1 MAATHLTMRSF
12 LGLLFLLFVQL
23 TSALKFDLSAV
34 SGKNERCIRN
44 FVFKDQLVVVT
55 AIVSGNKGDGQVVN
69 MHIKD
74 ALGNDHGRPKDIA
87 GETRQAFTS
96 PADTAFDVCFDNQ
109 LTTRHAVANPYKSIE
124 LDVDIGADARDWSS
138 IQVQEKLKPVET
150 DLRRIEEMVAE
161 IVSEMEYLR
170 AREQKLR
177 DTNESTNERVKW
189 FAFGTMGM
197 LVGLGA
203 WQVVYLR
210 AYFSSVVRQNS
221 VNNNDRAPSTAPEH
235 RKNQTNK
242 PPNPHVP
249 NTTSTMTK
257 DFPKV
262 GEKPAPPEMLNSV
275 DPNYRPADPYPGR
288 VEHFTGGRQETGAQ
302 KPELGVG
309 EMEGIT
315 FKVEPL
321 RREGEDVTTMR
332 ARLLYQSRKR
342 GILESDLLLS
352 TFADVYLAD
361 MNKEQLQE
369 YDRFL
374 DENDWDIYY
383 WATQDPPAEGTE
395 AAVSTEAG
403 AQDTPTETWKR
414 TGAKSGE
421 WAQTVGAFKA
431 AYRPVPSR
439 WADSNVLRLLRQ
451 HVRDNSA
458 TGFHAAKTKKTGG
471 PGLGRMPNVQMAI
484 GGQQPR
490 QAVNIHV
497 TRLYELG
504 LAVPHNGEKGW
515 ARYLESTTI
524 APPAFIPLSSQT
536 PNMAEQLVLRGTLE
550 GHNGWVTCLATSLEN
565 PNMLLSGSR
574 DKTLIIWNLT
584 RDEQAYGYPKRSL
597 EGHSH
602 IVSDCVISSDGAYA
616 LSSSWDK
623 SLRLWELS
631 TGETTRTFVGHTND
645 VLSVSFSADNRQI
658 VSASRDRSIK
668 LWNTLGDC
676 KFTITDKGHTEWV
689 SCVRFSPN
697 PQNPV
702 IVSAGWDKLV
712 KVWELASCR
721 LQTDHIG
728 HTGYIN
734 AVTISPDG
742 SLCASGGKDGTTML
756 WDLNESKHLY
766 SLHAGDEIHALV
778 FSPNRYWLCAATA
791 SSITI
796 FDLEKKSKVDEL
808 KPEYVEK
815 GKKSRDP
822 ECVSLAWSA
831 DGQTLFA
838 GYTDHKIRAWGVM
851 SRA

>member
-1 MAATHLTMRSF
+1 MGTSQPTMRSI
-12 LGLLFLLFVQL
+12 LGILFLCLIQI
-23 TSALKFDLSAV
+23 SAALKFDLPAV

-55 AIVSGNKGDGQVVN
+55 AIVSGQKGDGQKVN

-74 ALGNDHGRPKDIA
+74 ALGNDHGRPRDVV
-87 GETRQAFTS
+87 GETRQTFTS
-96 PADTAFDVCFDNQ
+96 SEDTAFDVCFENK
-109 LTTRHAVANPYKSIE
+109 LEGRSGVANPYRSIE

-138 IQVQEKLKPVET
+138 IQDHEKLKPLET
-150 DLRRIEEMVAE
+150 DLRRIEEMVQE

-197 LVGLGA
+197 LIGLGV
-203 WQVVYLR
+203 WQVIYLR
-210 AYFSSVVRQNS
+210 AYFRYVYDNG
-221 VNNNDRAPSTAPEH
+221 RAPSTAPEH
-235 RKNQTNK
+235 REYQTNR
-242 PPNPHVP
+242 PPNQYVP
-249 NTTSTMTK
+249 NTTSTMTR
-257 DFPKV
+257 DFPKA
-262 GEKPAPPEMLNSV
+262 GEKSVPPEFVSAA
-275 DPNYRPADPYPGR
+275 DPNYKPADPYPGK

-321 RREGEDVTTMR
+321 KRTGEDVSTIR

-352 TFADVYLAD
+352 TFADVYLSK

-383 WATQDPPAEGTE
+383 WATQDPPTEGNVAE
-395 AAVSTEAG
+395 
-403 AQDTPTETWKR
+403 DTPTETWKR

-421 WAQTVGAFKA
+421 WAQTVGAYKA

-439 WADSNVLRLLRQ
+439 WADSEVLHLLRQ
-451 HVRDNSA
+451 HVQDNSA
-458 TGFHAAKTKKTGG
+458 TGFHAAKSKKTGG
-471 PGLGRMPNVQMAI
+471 AGLGRMPNV
-484 GGQQPR
+484 
-490 QAVNIHV
+490 
-497 TRLYELG
+497 
-504 LAVPHNGEKGW
+504 
-515 ARYLESTTI
+515 
-524 APPAFIPLSSQT
+524 
-536 PNMAEQLVLRGTLE
+536 QLVLRGTLE
-550 GHNGWVTCLATSLEN
+550 GHNGWVTSLATSLEN

-616 LSSSWDK
+616 LSASWDK
-623 SLRLWELS
+623 SLRLWELA

-676 KFTITDKGHTEWV
+676 KFTITDKGHTDWV

-728 HTGYIN
+728 HSGYIN
-734 AVTISPDG
+734 TVTISPDG

-808 KPEYVEK
+808 KPEYIEK
-815 GKKSRDP
+815 GKKSREP

-838 GYTDHKIRAWGVM
+838 GYTDNKIRAWGVM

>member
-1 MAATHLTMRSF
+1 MGASQPTMKSI
-12 LGLLFLLFVQL
+12 LGVLFLCLVQI
-23 TSALKFDLSAV
+23 SAALKFDLPAA

-55 AIVSGNKGDGQVVN
+55 AIVGGYKGDGQKVN

-74 ALGNDHGRPKDIA
+74 ALGNDHGRPKDVV

-96 PADTAFDVCFDNQ
+96 AADTAFDVCFENK
-109 LTTRHAVANPYKSIE
+109 LEGRNNVANPYRSVE
-124 LDVDIGADARDWSS
+124 LDIDIGADARDWSS
-138 IQVQEKLKPVET
+138 IQAQEKLKPIET
-150 DLRRIEEMVAE
+150 DLRRIEEMVQE

-197 LVGLGA
+197 LIGLGV
-203 WQVVYLR
+203 WQVIYLR
-210 AYFSSVVRQNS
+210 AYFSSAIRVKDDNAR
-221 VNNNDRAPSTAPEH
+221 STAPEH
-235 RKNQTNK
+235 REYQTSR
-242 PPNPHVP
+242 PPNQHVP

-262 GEKPAPPEMLNSV
+262 GEKPAPPELLSSV
-275 DPNYRPADPYPGR
+275 DPNYKPTDPYPGK

-321 RREGEDVTTMR
+321 KRAGEDASTMR

-352 TFADVYLAD
+352 TFADVYLSKMD
-361 MNKEQLQE
+361 KEQLQE

-383 WATQDPPAEGTE
+383 WATQDPPAEGTD
-395 AAVSTEAG
+395 ANAS
-403 AQDTPTETWKR
+403 QDTPTETWKR

-421 WAQTVGAFKA
+421 WAQTVGAYKA

-439 WADSNVLRLLRQ
+439 WAESEVLRLLRQ
-451 HVRDNSA
+451 HVQDNSA
-458 TGFHAAKTKKTGG
+458 TGFHAAKSKKTGG
-471 PGLGRMPNVQMAI
+471 AGLGRMPNV
-484 GGQQPR
+484 
-490 QAVNIHV
+490 
-497 TRLYELG
+497 
-504 LAVPHNGEKGW
+504 
-515 ARYLESTTI
+515 
-524 APPAFIPLSSQT
+524 
-536 PNMAEQLVLRGTLE
+536 QLVLRGTLE
-550 GHNGWVTCLATSLEN
+550 GHNGWVTSLATSLEN
-565 PNMLLSGSR
+565 PNMLLSSSR

-616 LSSSWDK
+616 LSASWDK

-676 KFTITDKGHTEWV
+676 KFTITEKGHTDWV

-728 HTGYIN
+728 HSGYIN
-734 AVTISPDG
+734 TVTISPDG

-808 KPEYVEK
+808 KPEYIEK
-815 GKKSRDP
+815 GKKSREP
-822 ECVSLAWSA
+822 ECISLAWSA

-838 GYTDHKIRAWGVM
+838 GYTDNKIRAWGVM